1 MKRTLHALGAAG
13 AALCLPTFAIAQT
26 PRDFALPSAAAP
38 AQVRVH
44 AGAQPVLQPT
54 SAALVGGGDSCST
67 PDSITG
73 TGTFAFDTTAATTG
87 TEGQVT
93 TNCIQSSV
101 QGIAN
106 DVWFLWT
113 APQSGSVMLTTCGLT
128 TVDTKIAVYDGSTCP
143 AAGATALDCLDDL
156 SVNAAGTGG
165 FNFQTSLFWNAVGGN
180 SYLIQ
185 LGVSPGSPTGAGTFS
200 IEYAAPDFAMA
211 TPCGPDD
218 GNSDTLQGWIA
229 NISVCA
235 LQREGGI
242 GQTTLVGSISVA
254 WGAPFAP
261 ATNNP
266 AVGGTAIVAVWD
278 DPNDDGDPTDAVLV
292 QQQNVTINSPGTDT
306 LETTLLSPPVA
317 MTGVFFIGAVYTT
330 PATTGL
336 NNAPFPRDN
345 DSCGYAVRRSWL
357 AINQATTFSL
367 TNLASNSVPPVR
379 MELSGLDALTLRGN
393 FLLRADCQQ
402 PNPGTPFCAAD
413 GLDPNVTTPCP
424 CGNTGGAGRGCANSV
439 NPNGGLLVATGAP
452 IPDTMQ
458 LQGSGMPATVS
469 CIYLQGD
476 GLTDT
481 TFGDGVRCTG
491 GTLLRLRTRANVGGA
506 SAFPDSTDTITL
518 SARGGVVP
526 GSGVTRQY
534 QTYYRNS
541 AALFCPPET
550 FNVTN
555 GWKIVW

>member
-1 MKRTLHALGAAG
+1 MSFASRSLGAAG
-13 AALCLPTFAIAQT
+13 AVLVLPTIVLAQS
-26 PRDFALPSAAAP
+26 PRDFALPGAMSPAHGRQASHLQLAPQSSAAA
-38 AQVRVH
+38 
-44 AGAQPVLQPT
+44 
-54 SAALVGGGDSCST
+54 LVNGSDSCSA
-67 PDSITG
+67 PDPITG
-73 TGTFAFDTTAATTG
+73 TGAFTFDNSVATTG

-101 QGIAN
+101 QGLSN

-113 APQSGSVMLTTCGLT
+113 APQTGSVELSTCGLT
-128 TVDTKIAVYDGSTCP
+128 TVDTKLAVYDGATCP

-156 SVNAAGTGG
+156 SVNAAGTQG
-165 FNFQTSLFWNAVGGN
+165 FNFQSKAFWNAVSGN

-185 LGVSPGSPTGAGTFS
+185 LGTSPGTPGGAGSFT
-200 IEYAAPDFAMA
+200 ITYAAPDFPMA

-218 GNSDTLQGWIA
+218 GSSETLQGWIA

-242 GQTTLVGSISVA
+242 GQTTLVSSISVA

-261 ATNNP
+261 AANNP
-266 AVGGTAIVAVWD
+266 ANGGTATVAIWD

-292 QQQNVTINSPGTDT
+292 QQQTATIAFTGTDT
-306 LETTLLSPPVA
+306 LELTPLSPPVA

-345 DSCGYAVRRSWL
+345 DSCGYATRRSWL
-357 AINQATTFSL
+357 CLNQATTFDL
-367 TNLASNSVPPVR
+367 TNLGANSVPPVR
-379 MELSGLDALTLRGN
+379 MELSGLDAFTLRGN
-393 FLLRADCQQ
+393 FLLRADCQL
-402 PNPGTPFCAAD
+402 PNPGNSFCAGD

-424 CGNTGGAGRGCANSV
+424 CGNTGGPGRGCANSV
-439 NPNGGLLVATGAP
+439 NPQGALLVATGSP
-452 IPDTMQ
+452 LPDTMQ

-469 CIYLQGD
+469 CIYLQGNA
-476 GLTDT
+476 LSDT
-481 TFGDGVRCTG
+481 VFGDGVRCTG

-506 SAFPDSTDTITL
+506 SAFPDSTDTISL
-518 SARGGVVP
+518 SVRGGVVP
-526 GSGVTRQY
+526 GSGVVRQY

-541 AALFCPPET
+541 AGLFCPPET

-555 GWKIVW
+555 GWQVTW